1 VAHPKLAHPKP
12 ENRDDSHEWHADE
25 VPVTDTAGPSVD
37 APLERPTSG
46 QAGEPPHASI
56 DARMHPITLRFPRG
70 LDEEFADE
78 HFAHTLAQVRLG
90 LVLAIGLYAI
100 FGVLDTWIAPTH
112 RHELWFIRYA
122 IECPILAACL
132 AFSYT
137 PAFRRFKEIAIG
149 TVVLIMALGIIG
161 MTAIIPAPGSYLYY
175 AGLVLVI
182 VYAFTLVRLSVRY
195 ATGISGAVI
204 GMYVVVALWLI
215 ETPAA
220 LLINNLFFLV
230 SSAIIGFLANYAMER
245 YARTNFLQRRV
256 IELRTGALEQKTEEL
271 EQTNAQLVAKNRE
284 LAESRAAII
293 RSAQRSELIFSAL
306 SEALPGTV
314 LDDKYRVEEKIGSG
328 GFGTVYRGE
337 HILLHHPVAIKVF
350 RPVVGN
356 AALQSLDRFRLE
368 GISAC
373 RIHHPN
379 AVTVLDFDVSAGSL
393 AYLVMEL
400 LQGRSL
406 ADELR
411 EAGKLAAAR
420 CAQIIAAVCSVLAQ
434 AHTAGIVHRD
444 IKPSNVFLH
453 HDNGAELVKVI
464 DFGIAKLSDETRDP
478 ELQAATATGMFVGTP
493 AYMAPERLLNEPYDG
508 RADVYSVGVMLFET
522 LCGRL
527 PFPTSGAG
535 GYWSSAVNPLR
546 QPPTPREVEPSIPE
560 ELEAAVVRAMTME
573 PKERP
578 TAAELEAHL
587 RRFLE
592 SEEVVGAV

>member
-1 VAHPKLAHPKP
+1 
-12 ENRDDSHEWHADE
+12 
-25 VPVTDTAGPSVD
+25 VTDTASPSLDAAPERAPSGP
-37 APLERPTSG
+37 
-46 QAGEPPHASI
+46 AGEPPRASL
-56 DARMHPITLRFPRG
+56 DARMHPLTLRFPPG
-70 LDEEFADE
+70 VHEQFADE
-78 HFAHTLAQVRLG
+78 YFAHTLAQVRLG
-90 LVLAIGLYAI
+90 LVLAIGLYAV

-112 RHELWFIRYA
+112 RRELWLIRYA
-122 IECPILAACL
+122 VVCPIVAGCL
-132 AFSYT
+132 AFSYA
-137 PAFRRFKEIAIG
+137 PAFRRFKEIALS
-149 TVVLIMALGIIG
+149 VMVLLMALGIIG

-182 VYAFTLVRLSVRY
+182 VGSFTLIRLSVPY
-195 ATGISGAVI
+195 AAAISCVVI
-204 GMYVVVALWLI
+204 AAYVVVALWLI
-215 ETPAA
+215 ETPAV
-220 LLINNLFFLV
+220 LLVNNLFFLV
-230 SSAIIGFLANYAMER
+230 SSAIIGLLANYAMER

-256 IELRTGALEQKTEEL
+256 IELHTGALEQKTEEL
-271 EQTNAQLVAKNRE
+271 EETNAQLVAKNRE

-328 GFGTVYRGE
+328 GFGTVYRAE

-356 AALQSLDRFRLE
+356 AALQSLDRFRVE

-373 RIHHPN
+373 RINHPN

-400 LQGRSL
+400 LQGHSL

-411 EAGKLAAAR
+411 EAEKLTAGR
-420 CAQIIAAVCSVLAQ
+420 CTRIMAAVCSVLAQ
-434 AHTAGIVHRD
+434 AHAAGIVHRD

-453 HDNGAELVKVI
+453 QGKDEELVKVI

-493 AYMAPERLLNEPYDG
+493 AYMAPERLMNESYDG
-508 RADVYSVGVMLFET
+508 RADVYSVGVMMFET

-527 PFPTSGAG
+527 PFQTSGAG
-535 GYWSSAVNPLR
+535 GYWSAAMMNPLR
-546 QPPTPREVEPSIPE
+546 QPRAPREVEPSVPA
-560 ELEAAVVRAMTME
+560 ELEAAIVRAMAME
-573 PKERP
+573 PSQRP
-578 TAAELEAHL
+578 TAAELEGLL
-587 RRFLE
+587 RRFLTHE
-592 SEEVVGAV
+592 DVAAAV